1 MYINYNKKVYGYR
14 KVIDCKKIVTKIE
27 EKSDGDFY
35 KHGSSWVKVI
45 DETDP
50 NIQDIYDVKFYIKWD
65 SHLKNVTKKWHIETC
80 NYFPEGI
87 VRLCHEGYLPG
98 WKIIEKGLSEI
109 YLKPSKIEG
118 YSVEYIY
125 VVKDGK
131 KLSEP
136 LVIEQKLDMQE
147 FDELIEMYRST
158 NI

>member
-1 MYINYNKKVYGYR
+1 MNIRYDGILYRYLGDDRELLTYKESKIDKKFEEDAGIYYR
-14 KVIDCKKIVTKIE
+14 QIPE
-27 EKSDGDFY
+27 N
-35 KHGSSWVKVI
+35 
-45 DETDP
+45 DP
-50 NIQDIYDVKFYIKWD
+50 KLQDIYEVKFYIEWD
-65 SHLKNVTKKWHIETC
+65 SNLENVIKKWHIETC

-147 FDELIEMYRST
+147 FKELIEMYRST